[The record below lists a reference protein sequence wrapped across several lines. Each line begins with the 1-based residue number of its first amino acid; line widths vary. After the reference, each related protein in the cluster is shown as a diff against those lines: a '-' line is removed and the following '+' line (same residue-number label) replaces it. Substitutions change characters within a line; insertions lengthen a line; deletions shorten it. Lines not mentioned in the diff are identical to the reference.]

1 MKCSPCV
8 SCKCHARHA
17 VSCSVMQ
24 CQAMSCSVMQCH
36 AVFAM
41 CTLLAIT
48 VNFMKRNIK
57 EIEFHKMSGKL
68 KQYRFCVEPIF
79 LNFQKSNVW
88 NHREIFQV
96 DGGNKYLPAG
106 HRKKIFA
113 TCPLCGINFTSHS
126 PTPHLQNCLASTLN
140 TS

>member
-1 MKCSPCV
+1 
-8 SCKCHARHA
+8 
-17 VSCSVMQ
+17 
-24 CQAMSCSVMQCH
+24 MQCH

-57 EIEFHKMSGKL
+57 DNKTVVVEIESHKMSGKL

-88 NHREIFQV
+88 NHRETTFQHI
-96 DGGNKYLPAG
+96 A
-106 HRKKIFA
+106 R
-113 TCPLCGINFTSHS
+113 
-126 PTPHLQNCLASTLN
+126 
-140 TS
+140 